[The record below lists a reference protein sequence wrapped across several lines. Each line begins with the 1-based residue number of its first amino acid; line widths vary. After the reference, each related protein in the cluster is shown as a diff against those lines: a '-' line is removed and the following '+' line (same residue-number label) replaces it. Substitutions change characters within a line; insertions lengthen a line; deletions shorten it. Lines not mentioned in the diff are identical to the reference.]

1 MLSKILQ
8 KEKIK
13 NFSKKK
19 NKRRE
24 TTNIIKIKLNIIKNL
39 M

>member
-24 TTNIIKIKLNIIKNL
+24 TTYIIKIKLNIIKNL